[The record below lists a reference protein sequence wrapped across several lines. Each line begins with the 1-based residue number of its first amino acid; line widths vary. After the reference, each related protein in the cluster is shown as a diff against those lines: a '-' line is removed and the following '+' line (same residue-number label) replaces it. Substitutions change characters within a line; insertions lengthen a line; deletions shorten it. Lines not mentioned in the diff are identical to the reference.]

1 MYLYVFTNKIN
12 GMEYVGQ
19 SLTDPGLNG
28 GRIQSHF
35 SGSGNHILGKDIVS
49 YGKDAF
55 SVQVYHFPNW
65 TTQAELDAGE
75 KAFIAARD
83 CIEPNGYNLTDGG
96 KKEYTVSDG
105 TRQLMKKSGKKRDYN
120 PISSVW
126 NFAPDIVIQYTIYEV
141 PLHLIAKAY
150 SVSTATISKI
160 LKSQGAKLR
169 SASEAK
175 QVSDK
180 KGKKRHPV
188 WQSASDVI
196 KLHDENKISKRQ
208 LAKRYRCS
216 RTLISSILVSKTDFI
231 VFHEQ

>member
-1 MYLYVFTNKIN
+1 MYLYVFTNEVN

-19 SLTDPGLNG
+19 SLTDPRLNG
-28 GRIQSHF
+28 GRIQSHL
-35 SGSGNHILGKDIVS
+35 SGSGNPILGKDIVE

-55 SVQVYHFPNW
+55 SLQVYHFPDW

-96 KKEYTVSDG
+96 KKGFTVSDE
-105 TRQLMKKSGKKRDYN
+105 TRRLMKKSGKKRDYN
-120 PISSVW
+120 PVSSVW
-126 NFAPDIVIQYTIYEV
+126 NFAPDIVIQYIIYEV
-141 PLHLIAKAY
+141 PSYLIAKAY
-150 SVSTATISKI
+150 SVSAATISKI

-180 KGKKRHPV
+180 KGRKRHPV
-188 WQSASDVI
+188 WKSASDVI
-196 KLHDENKISKRQ
+196 KLHDECKISKRQ
-208 LAKRYRCS
+208 LAKRYKCS
-216 RTLISSILVSKTDFI
+216 TTLISSILVNKN
-231 VFHEQ
+231 